1 MKNIAPEDLSDNP
14 IRLIGRD
21 WMLVT
26 AGQMGDFNTMTA
38 SWGGVGHLWNVPVAF
53 VFVRPERYTYGF
65 MEREEGFTLSFFD
78 GQYRNALS
86 LLGTKSGR
94 DGDKVAESGLTPV
107 PVPGGGVTFAQAR
120 VVLECRKLY
129 VSDLQAGKFLDP
141 TILPRFYDAQHGGL
155 HRVYIARITAAYL
168 AED

>member
-1 MKNIAPEDLSDNP
+1 
-14 IRLIGRD
+14 
-21 WMLVT
+21 
-26 AGQMGDFNTMTA
+26 
-38 SWGGVGHLWNVPVAF
+38 
-53 VFVRPERYTYGF
+53 
-65 MEREEGFTLSFFD
+65 MEREEDFTLSFFD
-78 GQYRNALS
+78 GRYRNALS

-120 VVLECRKLY
+120 VVLECQKLY

-141 TILPRFYDAQHGGL
+141 AILPRFYDAQHGGL